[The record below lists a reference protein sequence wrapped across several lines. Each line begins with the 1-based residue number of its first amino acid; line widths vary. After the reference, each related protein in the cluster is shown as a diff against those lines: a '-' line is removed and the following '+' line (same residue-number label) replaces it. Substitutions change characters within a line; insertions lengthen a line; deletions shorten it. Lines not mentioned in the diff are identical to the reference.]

1 MNHFIDH
8 KISFEKELEQT
19 VNEKTEKHSRRIQ
32 CPECGRK
39 TKTHIYEDI
48 TLLRFPL
55 YCSKCS
61 KEFIVD
67 VMKFNMIISAEPDA

>member
-1 MNHFIDH
+1 MNHFKNH
-8 KISFEKELEQT
+8 MVGFEKELKRE
-19 VNEKTEKHSRRIQ
+19 VSEKTAKHSRRIQ
-32 CPECGRK
+32 CPECGKK
-39 TKTHIYEDI
+39 TKTHIYEDTI
-48 TLLRFPL
+48 LLRFPL

>member
-1 MNHFIDH
+1 MNHFKNH
-8 KISFEKELEQT
+8 MVGFEKEPKRK
-19 VNEKTEKHSRRIQ
+19 VREKTAKHSRRIQ
-32 CPECGRK
+32 CPECGKK
-39 TKTHIYEDI
+39 TKTHIYEDTI
-48 TLLRFPL
+48 LLRFPL